1 MFHYRYFGRFISASV
16 VLIIWLFFLFPIPA
30 IIISVVLIVGYLS
43 LSRSYIN
50 TIIDNGQT
58 LRRREALR
66 TAQIYLS
73 PYKDIWRS
81 LKLSNKFCS
90 LKLGMDGLT
99 ITASEKSAA
108 NQAYR
113 TFRVIE
119 SRVHSMQDLWDM
131 FCISFSHNTTY
142 DGLVNDCRL
151 YQAVIEE
158 KIIGDPKTLNS
169 ASPAP
174 KLSKTPLKPIEK
186 TDINNASEI
195 ELTALPGISIVTAK
209 KIIKKREEI
218 GGFKNIKD
226 FFLYLKFKPHMQNQ
240 LNSLVCVNKMKGSL
254 NIERYQERSVDL

>member
-1 MFHYRYFGRFISASV
+1 MSILSR
-16 VLIIWLFFLFPIPA
+16 LIILATVVIIYLFLLYPIPA
-30 IIISVVLIVGYLS
+30 IVISIVLIAGYILFT
-43 LSRSYIN
+43 RYTAKNIQ
-50 TIIDNGQT
+50 DNGQE

-66 TAQIYLS
+66 TAKIYLA

-81 LKLSNKFCS
+81 LKLSNKFCF

-99 ITASEKSAA
+99 ITASEKSTA

-151 YQAVIEE
+151 YQAVIKET
-158 KIIGDPKTLNS
+158 IIGNPKTLNS
-169 ASPAP
+169 VSTAP
-174 KLSKTPLKPIEK
+174 KLSKKPLKPTEK

-218 GGFKNIKD
+218 CGFKNIND
-226 FFLYLKFKPHMQNQ
+226 FFLYLKLKPHMQNQ

-254 NIERYQERSVDL
+254 NIERFKERSVDL

>member
-1 MFHYRYFGRFISASV
+1 MYYNYQGRLILCL
-16 VLIIWLFFLFPIPA
+16 LIIVMYLFIRHPLASFLTA
-30 IIISVVLIVGYLS
+30 LALYGGYL
-43 LSRSYIN
+43 LFIHFTRKN
-50 TIIDNGQT
+50 VENEGQT
-58 LRRREALR
+58 LRRKEALR
-66 TAQIYLS
+66 TAKIYLS

-151 YQAVIEE
+151 YQVVIEE